1 MYFSERIDSRLL
13 GKLFQEVV
21 FLLISYVRT
30 VVLYLVLIAVI
41 RLLGKRQI
49 GQLEPS
55 ELVVAMLVADLASI
69 PMQDSAIPLLS
80 GLVPILTVLGLEL
93 VLSMLSMRSIRLRRL
108 LCGTPVILIDNG
120 KLLEKNLRKTRI
132 TLDELTEQ
140 LRQKDILDLDSV
152 QFAILETGGQLSV
165 FPYPETIPASAQDA
179 GVAVQKQ
186 YLPITVISDGCV
198 LEDNLR
204 RSGKDMQWLQR
215 QLRKQ
220 KAAVQQTLL
229 LTVDGSNRVVFRRKE
244 G

>member
-1 MYFSERIDSRLL
+1 M
-13 GKLFQEVV
+13 
-21 FLLISYVRT
+21 LISYVRT

-55 ELVVAMLVADLASI
+55 ELVVAMLIADLASI

-108 LCGTPVILIDNG
+108 LCGKPVILIDNG

-165 FPYPETIPASAQDA
+165 FPYPEKTPASAEDA
-179 GVAVQKQ
+179 GVAVQRQ

-198 LEDNLR
+198 LADNLR
-204 RSGKDMQWLQR
+204 RSGKDMSWLQR

-220 KAAVQQTLL
+220 KATIRQTLL

>member
-1 MYFSERIDSRLL
+1 M
-13 GKLFQEVV
+13 V
-21 FLLISYVRT
+21 SYVRT

-108 LCGTPVILIDNG
+108 LCGKPVILIENG
-120 KLLEKNLRKTRI
+120 KLLEQNLRKTRI

-152 QFAILETGGQLSV
+152 QFAILETGGRLSV
-165 FPYPETIPASAQDA
+165 FPYPENVPASAQEA
-179 GVAVQKQ
+179 GIAVPKQ

-198 LEDNLR
+198 LQENLR
-204 RSGKDMQWLQR
+204 TAGKDMQWLQR

-220 KAAVQQTLL
+220 KAAVKQTLL
-229 LTVDGSNRVVFRRKE
+229 LTVDGSGRTVFRRKE
-244 G
+244 R